1 VPPLPKLHIGGG
13 WISADEKLRESDWNA
28 LHKELYVNG
37 QPVDQAAFDSVDAD
51 VPVNAVPGQAVSKV
65 LNVKLRVYNVV
76 LENLTPGL
84 LTLRMV
90 QTVDHPVL
98 QGTAT
103 IPVGVYDFTFKITV
117 DANAALSQGAPAPVK
132 ITR

>member
-1 VPPLPKLHIGGG
+1 
-13 WISADEKLRESDWNA
+13 
-28 LHKELYVNG
+28 
-37 QPVDQAAFDSVDAD
+37 
-51 VPVNAVPGQAVSKV
+51 VPGQDVSKV
-65 LNVKLRVYNVV
+65 INVKLRVYNVV

-90 QTVDHPVL
+90 QTVDRPVL

-103 IPVGVYDFTFKITV
+103 MPAGVYDFIFKITV
-117 DANAALSQGAPAPVK
+117 DANAAAPQGTPAPVK